1 MGRTNIA
8 VDDVVA
14 RELADEA
21 DREGKTMYAMANQML
36 KTCLQITKNG
46 GNLDLVFDLWK
57 LSPVMKDLDFRPV
70 PGEFLEWM
78 IDLLYKTNKRELLEK
93 AREYGEA
100 IDRSLSILYPD
111 FIDLIKKYS
120 DIIERVLPIKRIE
133 VSESDNGYIMKIVGA
148 GNSVEATDVFNKMI
162 EGLITSYGKLQV
174 CRCEMSKGIIGMEVK
189 VFPI

>member
-8 VDDVVA
+8 VDDAVA

-21 DREGKTMYAMANQML
+21 NREGKTMYALANQML

-46 GNLDLVFDLWK
+46 GNLDLVFDLWR

-100 IDRSLSILYPD
+100 IGRSLSILYPD

-133 VSESDNGYIMKIVGA
+133 VSESDNGYIMKIVGV

-162 EGLITSYGKLQV
+162 EGLITSYEKIKV

>member
-14 RELADEA
+14 KELADQA
-21 DREGKTMYAMANQML
+21 QREGKTMYALTNQML
-36 KTCLQITKNG
+36 KTCLQISKNG
-46 GNLDLVFDLWK
+46 GNPELVFDLWR

-70 PGEFLEWM
+70 PGEFLEWV
-78 IDLLYKTNKRELLEK
+78 IELLYKTNKQVLLEK
-93 AREYGEA
+93 AKEYGEA
-100 IDRSLSILYPD
+100 IGHSLSILYPD

-120 DIIERVLPIKRIE
+120 DVIERVLPINRIE
-133 VSESDNGYIMKIVGA
+133 VSEADNGYIVKIVGA
-148 GNSVEATDVFNKMI
+148 GSSVEATDVFNNMI

-189 VFPI
+189 VFPV

>member
-21 DREGKTMYAMANQML
+21 DREGKIMYSLANQML

-70 PGEFLEWM
+70 LGEFLEWM

-100 IDRSLSILYPD
+100 IGRSLSILYPD

-133 VSESDNGYIMKIVGA
+133 VSES
-148 GNSVEATDVFNKMI
+148 EF
-162 EGLITSYGKLQV
+162 
-174 CRCEMSKGIIGMEVK
+174 
-189 VFPI
+189 

>member
-8 VDDVVA
+8 VDDVVV

-100 IDRSLSILYPD
+100 IGRSLSILYPD

>member
-100 IDRSLSILYPD
+100 IGRSLSILYPD

-120 DIIERVLPIKRIE
+120 DIIERVLPIKRIG

>member
-120 DIIERVLPIKRIE
+120 DIIERVLPIKRIG

>member
-1 MGRTNIA
+1 MEGIKA

-100 IDRSLSILYPD
+100 IGRSLSILYPD

>member
-1 MGRTNIA
+1 M
-8 VDDVVA
+8 
-14 RELADEA
+14 
-21 DREGKTMYAMANQML
+21 
-36 KTCLQITKNG
+36 
-46 GNLDLVFDLWK
+46 
-57 LSPVMKDLDFRPV
+57 

-100 IDRSLSILYPD
+100 IGRSLSILYPD

>member
-21 DREGKTMYAMANQML
+21 DREGKTMYALANQML

-78 IDLLYKTNKRELLEK
+78 IDFLYKTNKRELLEK

-100 IDRSLSILYPD
+100 IGHSLSILYPD